1 MRRREFMSCMA
12 SSAAAALGAPA
23 AANAETFSQRPIK
36 IGQSAPFT
44 GPSAALGLE
53 MEDGIEACI
62 TAVNRV
68 GGIFGRPIEYIR
80 MDDGYDPDRT
90 LDNVH
95 KMIGAGVFGFCGF
108 VGTPTS
114 LRVLP
119 VVTAAR
125 MAFVGAF
132 SGAQGLRI
140 PMNRYVFNVRAGY
153 DLEAKKMV
161 RQLTTFGDGA
171 RIALFVQADAYGDAV
186 SSSVVAALE
195 GLGLPGPVA
204 IANVSRNAEGDALDA
219 AVARA
224 VDVFKA
230 AGVSGIAM
238 GTVYSACT
246 RLVQALNAAHLFPMV
261 ASVSFVGTSNLLNCG
276 NGARGICV
284 AQVMPAPMYPTIKVT
299 QDYIAAMHD
308 CGKSKLSYGSIE
320 GYIAARTFVAGLR
333 RCGPNPTRERFV
345 SALESPLDL
354 GGFELDFSP
363 KNHNGSRFVE
373 MVQVTEGVSG
383 NQIVR

>member
-1 MRRREFMSCMA
+1 MRRREFMTCVAGATAGAVM
-12 SSAAAALGAPA
+12 APA
-23 AANAETFSQRPIK
+23 AANADTFTEGSIK
-36 IGQSAPFT
+36 VGQSAAFS

-53 MEDGIEACI
+53 MRDGMEACF
-62 TAVNRV
+62 TAVNRA
-68 GGIFGRPIEYIR
+68 GGVYGRPIDHMW
-80 MDDGYDPDRT
+80 MDDGYDPELT
-90 LDNVH
+90 LANVH
-95 KMIGAGVFGFCGF
+95 KMIAAGAFSFCGF

-132 SGAQGLRI
+132 TGAQGLRT

-161 RQLTTFGDGA
+161 RQLTSFGDGA
-171 RIALFVQADAYGDAV
+171 RIALFIQSDAYGEAV
-186 SSSVVAALE
+186 RAAVEAALE
-195 GLGLPGPVA
+195 ERGLQGSVA
-204 IANVSRNAEGDALDA
+204 IARVPRNAEGDVLDA
-219 AVARA
+219 AVAKA
-224 VDVFKA
+224 VEAFKA
-230 AGVSGIAM
+230 AGVSGVAM

-246 RLVQALNAAHLFPMV
+246 RLVQALNAAHLFPML

-299 QDYIAAMHD
+299 QDYIRAMHD
-308 CGKSKLSYGSIE
+308 CGKPKLTYGSIE
-320 GYIAARTFVAGLR
+320 GYVAARTFVAGLH

-345 SALESPLDL
+345 SALEAPLDM
-354 GGFELDFSP
+354 GGFELNFSP
-363 KNHNGSRFVE
+363 NNHNGSRFVE
-373 MVQVTEGVSG
+373 MVQVSEGVSG
-383 NQIVR
+383 TQILR